1 MVEAFKNIYHNLT
14 HSGTDPEAS
23 RAYNMA
29 MVNANV
35 ICLVAIITI
44 LCYVPIDL
52 YAGDMALVIL
62 NSLTALG
69 YVICFL
75 LMRSGR
81 TQIGRTAAFIIAS
94 TTIYLSEDAMGT
106 QSLVHLYQLLAS
118 ILPFMAFSKEDRRY
132 MYACVAC
139 AVVLWFLPFFVPEHF
154 IMPAAKHPEYYTY
167 WIPVICTP
175 ILLVFVILQTYH
187 LFQDLIET
195 AERQKKELVHSS
207 RMAALGEMAG
217 GVAHEIKTPLAI
229 IAGSIDR
236 MRAEGVKDT
245 QLAKLDMIDRT
256 VARMSRVVTGL
267 LTFSRTSVRA
277 AEMPEALIP
286 ISVPVE
292 TVLNL
297 CTEKFKSGGIDFR
310 VNIDSQVL
318 LKVEGDH
325 IAQVLLNLLNN
336 AYDAIES
343 MHEPWIELAGRREGN
358 RYVITVTDAGHGI
371 APEIVERMMEPFFTT
386 KPIGKG
392 TGLGLSVSKG
402 FIEAYEGKLYYQLHD
417 GQTQFVIDLPLHTDE
432 VINVLDMVEN
442 K

>member
-1 MVEAFKNIYHNLT
+1 MVEACKNIFHNLT
-14 HSGTDPEAS
+14 RAGTDPEAS

-29 MVNANV
+29 IRNGNV
-35 ICLVAIITI
+35 ILLVSIFIV
-44 LCYVPIDL
+44 LSYVPIDI
-52 YAGDMALVIL
+52 YAGDTALVLL
-62 NSLTALG
+62 NFLTGAG
-69 YVICFL
+69 YTICYFL
-75 LMRSGR
+75 IRSGR
-81 TQIGRTAAFIIAS
+81 TRVGRTVAFFIGS
-94 TTIYLSEDAMGT
+94 TTIYLSADAMGS
-106 QSLVHLYQLLAS
+106 QSMVHLYELLAS
-118 ILPFMAFSKEDRRY
+118 IMPFLAFSKEDRRY
-132 MYACVAC
+132 MYASVAS
-139 AVVLWFLPFFVPEHF
+139 AVFLWFLYFLLPEHF
-154 IMPAAKHPEYYTY
+154 FMPAAKHPELYTR
-167 WIPVICTP
+167 WIPIFFTP
-175 ILLVFVILQTYH
+175 ALIVLVILQTYY

-195 AERQKKELVHSS
+195 AERQKRELVHSS
-207 RMAALGEMAG
+207 RMAAVGEMAG

-236 MRAEGVKDT
+236 IRAEGVKDT
-245 QLAKLDMIDRT
+245 QIAKLDMIERT

-267 LTFSRTSVRA
+267 LTFSRTSNRA
-277 AEMPEALIP
+277 AEMPDALIP

-336 AYDAIES
+336 AFDAVES
-343 MHEPWIELAGRREGN
+343 MHEPWIELAGRREGE
-358 RYVITVTDAGHGI
+358 RYLITVTDAGHGI

-386 KPIGKG
+386 KAIGKG

-402 FIEAYEGKLYYQLHD
+402 FIEAYDGKLYYHLHD

-432 VINVLDMVEN
+432 VINVLDIVEN